1 VVVGG
6 SLAGMLA
13 ARVLSDHFD
22 RVTLVERD
30 RFPETPAARK
40 GLPQGRHA
48 HGLLERG
55 RDTLIRLL
63 PGLTGDLVRAGAALL
78 DFTRDVAWL
87 SPAGWYVQFPGHL
100 RLLAASRD
108 LIDWVVRGR
117 VAALPNV
124 RIRQGADVAGLIR
137 EPGGA
142 RVAGVRLR
150 SRAADDEVDYGGAE
164 LAADLVIVADG
175 RNSRLPAWLAAVGYE
190 PPAETVVNSFQGYAS
205 RLYRSPA
212 EFASDWKGLYIQ
224 QAPPDDPRGGIVVP
238 VEGGRWLVSLLGGD
252 GDYPPTHEAG
262 FLAFARSL
270 RSPALYEAIAA
281 AEPLTPIAGQRATE
295 NRLRHYDRLGGFPDG
310 VVALGDAVCAFNPV
324 YGQGMTA
331 AALGAE
337 VLDRW
342 LREELSYRSPGR
354 SRVFQRCLARA
365 TAAAWQLSAG
375 ADYGF
380 RTTQG
385 PPQGRV
391 ARLMG
396 CYLAAVM
403 RAATTRPWVRRRLSE
418 VLHLLR
424 PPSALFGPG
433 VLARLAWDR
442 VAGQADVGSRTVT
455 PLREGTEGGSRSP
468 RWTASALDVKTA
480 EGSPG

>member
-1 VVVGG
+1 
-6 SLAGMLA
+6 MLA

-22 RVTLVERD
+22 SVTLLERD
-30 RFPETPAARK
+30 RYPETPAARK

-55 RDTLIRLL
+55 RVIVERFL
-63 PGLTGDLVRAGAALL
+63 PGLTEELVQAGAEPL
-78 DFTRDVAWL
+78 DFTRDFAWM
-87 SPAGWYVQFPGHL
+87 SPYGWYVRFLGDLLLPGCT
-100 RLLAASRD
+100 RD
-108 LIDWVVRGR
+108 LIDWGVRRR

-124 RIRQGADVAGLIR
+124 RIHQEATGAGLILG
-137 EPGGA
+137 PDGA

-150 SRAADDEVDYGGAE
+150 SLAADDEVDYQGAE
-164 LAADLVIVADG
+164 LAADLVVVADG
-175 RNSRLPAWLAAVGYE
+175 RNSRLPEWLTALGYE
-190 PPAETVVNSFQGYAS
+190 PPEETVINSFQGYAS
-205 RLYRSPA
+205 RFYRAPA
-212 EFASDWKGLYIQ
+212 EFAADWKGLMIQ
-224 QAPPDDPRGGIVVP
+224 QAPPDDPRGGMAFP
-238 VEGGRWLVSLLGGD
+238 VEGGRWLVSLVGGD
-252 GDYPPTHEAG
+252 GDYPPTDEAG

-270 RSPALYEAIAA
+270 RSPALYEAITA

-295 NRLRHYDRLGGFPDG
+295 NRLRHYDLLGGFPDG
-310 VVALGDAVCAFNPV
+310 VVVLGDAVCAFNPV

-342 LREELSYRSPGR
+342 LREELSYRGPGR
-354 SRVFQRCLARA
+354 SRVFQRCVARA
-365 TAAAWQLSAG
+365 TADAWRLSAG

-385 PPQGRV
+385 PPQGRI
-391 ARLMG
+391 ARLTG
-396 CYLAAVM
+396 SYLAAVM
-403 RAATTRPWVRRRLSE
+403 HAATRRPWVRRRLSE

-442 VAGQADVGSRTVT
+442 LAGKFGAGSRRGR
-455 PLREGTEGGSRSP
+455 LAQEGMEEVGNRSDGVELCPEWTNAERSR
-468 RWTASALDVKTA
+468 A
-480 EGSPG
+480 

>member
-1 VVVGG
+1 
-6 SLAGMLA
+6 MLA
-13 ARVLSDHFD
+13 ARVLADHFD
-22 RVTLVERD
+22 GVTLLERD

-55 RDTLIRLL
+55 RRALERLF
-63 PGLTGDLVRAGAALL
+63 PRLTGELVRAGAEPL
-78 DFTRDVAWL
+78 DFTRDFAWM
-87 SPAGWYVQFPGHL
+87 SPFGWYVRFPGD
-100 RLLAASRD
+100 LLLLGCTRD
-108 LIDWVVRGR
+108 LIDWGVRRR

-137 EPGGA
+137 GPGGA
-142 RVAGVRLR
+142 RVAGVWLR
-150 SRAADDEVDYGGAE
+150 SRAAEDEVDYRGAE
-164 LAADLVIVADG
+164 LAADLVVVADG
-175 RNSRLPAWLAAVGYE
+175 RNSRLPDWLTALGYE
-190 PPAETVVNSFQGYAS
+190 APGETVINSFQGYAS
-205 RLYRSPA
+205 RVYRSPA

-238 VEGGRWLVSLLGGD
+238 VEGGRWLVSLVGGD
-252 GDYPPTHEAG
+252 GDYPPTDEAG

-295 NRLRHYDRLGGFPDG
+295 NRLRHYDRLGRFPDG
-310 VVALGDAVCAFNPV
+310 VVAVGDAACAFNPV
-324 YGQGMTA
+324 YAQGMTA

-337 VLDRW
+337 VLDGW
-342 LREELSYRSPGR
+342 LWAGSSHRGPGR
-354 SRVFQRCLARA
+354 GRVFQRRLARA
-365 TAAAWQLSAG
+365 TAAAWRLAAG
-375 ADYGF
+375 ADSRF
-380 RTTQG
+380 RTMEG

-391 ARLMG
+391 ARLTG
-396 CYLAAVM
+396 CYIAGVM
-403 RAATTRPWVRRRLSE
+403 RAATRRPWVRRRLEE

-442 VAGQADVGSRTVT
+442 LAGRADAGYRRVT
-455 PLREGTEGGSRSP
+455 SLREGTDGGSRSP
-468 RWTASALDVKTA
+468 RRTAADLEVKA
-480 EGSPG
+480 AADSRG